1 MACRYV
7 PAPLHGR
14 ARSSV
19 CAMIGASPRLEP
31 GNARQLIPVQRKEP
45 VQLLDQGA
53 RGCHGSFGPSLRVG
67 ENVDVE
73 LETSC
78 PESAAWSAGDVVLET
93 VRAAGGRA
101 PTPER
106 PICRTSA
113 REAHPLRGF
122 VGSLETDL
130 LDLLRRVVHAARHG
144 LGDLVICFG
153 IKVAEL
159 LRLFDGP

>member
-1 MACRYV
+1 MLASSSRFS
-7 PAPLHGR
+7 GR
-14 ARSSV
+14 NRFSFWTRRSRLPWLIRAELAR
-19 CAMIGASPRLEP
+19 
-31 GNARQLIPVQRKEP
+31 
-45 VQLLDQGA
+45 
-53 RGCHGSFGPSLRVG
+53 G

-101 PTPER
+101 RTPER

-144 LGDLVICFG
+144 LGDLVIRFG

-159 LRLFDGP
+159 LRLFDGL